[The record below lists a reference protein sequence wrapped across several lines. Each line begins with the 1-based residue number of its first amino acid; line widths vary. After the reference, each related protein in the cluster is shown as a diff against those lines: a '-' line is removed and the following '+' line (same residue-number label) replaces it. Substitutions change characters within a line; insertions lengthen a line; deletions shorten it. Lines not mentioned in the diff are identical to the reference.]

1 MKKQLDLEEQL
12 TIASLMDD
20 YRNIHDEIN
29 KVEKKLTLLSKKQ
42 EKLSI
47 DLDNARQNEKNFGDY
62 LKQKYGPGKLDT
74 MTLEYTVE

>member
-1 MKKQLDLEEQL
+1 
-12 TIASLMDD
+12 MDD

>member
-62 LKQKYGPGKLDT
+62 LKEKYGPGKLDT
-74 MTLEYTVE
+74 MTLEYITE

>member
-74 MTLEYTVE
+74 VTLEYTVE

>member
-1 MKKQLDLEEQL
+1 MKKQLNLEEQL
-12 TIASLMDD
+12 TIASLMDN

-62 LKQKYGPGKLDT
+62 LKEKYGPGKLDT
-74 MTLEYTVE
+74 MTLEYITE

>member
-20 YRNIHDEIN
+20 YRKIHDEIN

-42 EKLSI
+42 ETLSI

-74 MTLEYTVE
+74 VTLEYTVE

>member
-47 DLDNARQNEKNFGDY
+47 DLDNARQNEKKFGDY

>member
-1 MKKQLDLEEQL
+1 MKKQLDIEEQL

-62 LKQKYGPGKLDT
+62 LKEKYGPGKLDT
-74 MTLEYTVE
+74 MTLEYITE